1 MSSEIGVTPLTER
14 RWWHRVPFVRAIVVY
29 VALRIATLVTVI
41 VANLFT
47 HNGLINDLS
56 IWDGAWF
63 LRAVN
68 HGYPSQLP
76 MADGHVLANPIAL
89 FPLFP
94 LCMRALSVVTGVSAA
109 AVGLVLSALAG
120 MAAVVAVGRLAL
132 EYTDRPRAERAALL
146 FALAPGSF
154 VFSLIYN
161 EGLVITFA
169 CLGLIA
175 LMRRRWLA
183 AGLVGAVATATSP
196 VGLVFALCCAVS
208 AIVAI
213 RRDRDWRSLV
223 APLLAPI
230 GFVAWMAYLW
240 VHTGNV
246 RSWQLTER
254 DGWNSFP
261 SLLYPFRIIAK
272 FISNPI
278 SPTMTGQILFAGT
291 VLCVVGLFIALR
303 ERMPF
308 ELLTYAAG
316 AVFLFAI
323 SSPVGLRPRFVM
335 LAFPL
340 TIAAATHWN
349 GKRFWTLMAASGVLL
364 AMMTIETLSSFAVFP

>member
-1 MSSEIGVTPLTER
+1 MSSEIVTAPLPER
-14 RWWHRVPFVRAIVVY
+14 RWWHRVPFVRAIVIY
-29 VALRIATLVTVI
+29 VALRLVTLATVV
-41 VANLFT
+41 VADLFS
-47 HNGLINDLS
+47 HNGLVNNLS

-63 LRAVN
+63 LKAIY
-68 HGYPSQLP
+68 HGYPSHLP
-76 MADGHVLANPIAL
+76 MAGGHVLANPVAL

-94 LCMRALSVVTGVSAA
+94 LLIRALSAVTGVSAA
-109 AVGLVLSALAG
+109 VVGLVLSALAG
-120 MAAVVAVGRLAL
+120 MAAVVAVGRLTL

-175 LMRRRWLA
+175 LMRRRWLG
-183 AGLVGAVATATSP
+183 AGLIGAVATFTSP
-196 VGLVFALCCAVS
+196 VGLVFALCCAGS

-213 RRDRDWRSLV
+213 RRDRDWRSLW
-223 APLLAPI
+223 APLLAPT
-230 GFVAWMAYLW
+230 GVVVWMAYLW
-240 VHTGNV
+240 AHTGNI
-246 RSWQLTER
+246 RAWQLTER

-261 SLLYPFRIIAK
+261 SLVYPFRIIGK
-272 FISNPI
+272 FLSNPI

-291 VLCVVGLFIALR
+291 VISVVGLVIAYR

-308 ELLTYAAG
+308 ELLTYATG

-340 TIAAATHWN
+340 TIAAATHWS
-349 GKRFWTLMAASGVLL
+349 GKRFRTLMAVSGVILL
-364 AMMTIETLSSFAVFP
+364 LMTVETLSSFAVFP